1 MFLPEAISHLFEDC
15 SPHWRTAQVSAK
27 EHRLA
32 MTYKRETMKQTLPN
46 ILSYLI
52 SFLVPLALIGTAL
65 RILLSPIYF
74 NVEYRMPYFPAD
86 EYGMT
91 QQERLQWA
99 PFAVEYLVNG
109 ADISYLGDLKFEDGT
124 PLYNERELSH
134 MADVKNVVLGALG
147 AWTISLI
154 ILSALAIIAT
164 RGQWMPDYMNGIR
177 RGGMWMIGLA
187 TMLGLIVGVG
197 ITISPAVFEQ
207 FFIFF
212 HSLFFKGDSWLFYYS
227 DTLIRL
233 FPIRFWEDAFL
244 WAAILALG
252 GGLFLAFGIRD
263 SSFPKRQ

>member
-1 MFLPEAISHLFEDC
+1 
-15 SPHWRTAQVSAK
+15 
-27 EHRLA
+27 
-32 MTYKRETMKQTLPN
+32 MKLTLPT
-46 ILSYLI
+46 ILSYLA
-52 SFLVPLALIGTAL
+52 SLLVPLALIGTAL

-74 NVEYRMPYFPAD
+74 NVEYRMPYFPVD

-99 PFAVEYLVNG
+99 PFAVKYLVNG
-109 ADISYLGDLKFEDGT
+109 ADVSYLGDLKFDDGT

-134 MADVKNVVLGALG
+134 MADVKQVVLNALG

-154 ILSALAIIAT
+154 ILALLAIFAK
-164 RGQWMPDYMNGIR
+164 RGKWMPDYLNGLR

-187 TMLGLIVGVG
+187 IALGLVAGVG
-197 ITISPAVFEQ
+197 ILLNPEVFWQ
-207 FFIFF
+207 FFTLFHQVFF
-212 HSLFFKGDSWLFYYS
+212 TGDSWLFYYS

-252 GGLFLAFGIRD
+252 GGAGLAFGIRA
-263 SSFPKRQ
+263 RE